1 MVFDETDKPD
11 KPDEPKDPNQQGNDT
26 DVKGAYY
33 PGDSVG
39 GALTGDE
46 TELFRHMSIMILV
59 SSVMVFSVIKYRKNK
74 FQSQSK

>member
-1 MVFDETDKPD
+1 
-11 KPDEPKDPNQQGNDT
+11 DPNQQGNDT

-46 TELFRHMSIMILV
+46 TNLILYLGV
-59 SSVMVFSVIKYRKNK
+59 TLIGIGFISYLLYRYKK
-74 FQSQSK
+74 DTFQ